1 MFARECREFLRG
13 NWCLVCCR
21 FILKPMIYWQL
32 ITRLFHFFMVTPIQG
47 KSTTLAHIFHMGFK
61 PTTWIGQMKSTT
73 PKIKRSES
81 GLGIESPSRSRC
93 HFFEKAPNKLGSV
106 LGNHLRDENLIKT
119 HVSCFEVF
127 FNFNPSLHHVYPWL
141 ECLHWSKKSSKK
153 IWLRIETLQNP
164 MKKLVCFGLKCV
176 MKDTISS
183 YPCNERLFIDLLVL
197 LPGLA
202 SIAGAEDQFPPQE
215 SHPKRAVS
223 DRKLL
228 SKTWL
233 NKFKHQKLPRNFEW
247 MILELWSHWL
257 IQL

>member
-1 MFARECREFLRG
+1 
-13 NWCLVCCR
+13 
-21 FILKPMIYWQL
+21 
-32 ITRLFHFFMVTPIQG
+32 
-47 KSTTLAHIFHMGFK
+47 
-61 PTTWIGQMKSTT
+61 MKSTT

-93 HFFEKAPNKLGSV
+93 HFFWKSTQQTWVSAGKPFKRWKFDQDPCFMFWGVFQFQSV
-106 LGNHLRDENLIKT
+106 PP
-119 HVSCFEVF
+119 SCLSVIRV
-127 FNFNPSLHHVYPWL
+127 PSLV
-141 ECLHWSKKSSKK
+141 KKVIKEDLTK
-153 IWLRIETLQNP
+153 NRNFAKPHEE
-164 MKKLVCFGLKCV
+164 VGLFWFEMC
-176 MKDTISS
+176 DERYISLSS

-228 SKTWL
+228 SKKWL